1 MKNTS
6 RDIRRTRPGRFAS
19 GAVKGILAVVA
30 WLAIWQVASLALANP
45 WLLSSPVDTLGV
57 WANLILTGRFWAVV
71 VHSLMRIAL
80 GFVVAF
86 AAGCA
91 LGYLAA
97 RLPGMRTFLKP
108 AVLVVKS
115 APVVCIIALLLVA
128 AGSSATTSIV
138 VGLVV
143 FPQFYHA
150 VMEAAL
156 SRDTDIDEVL
166 AVFGVSRV
174 RRALCVELVAFGASI
189 RSATAVAAG
198 LAWKS
203 GVAAEIIGLPGLSIG
218 ESVYLAKIS
227 LDSAAIIAWTATVI
241 LLSWLSERLLL
252 ALVDAGMGLPKR
264 WLAARVRR
272 ATEAPREP
280 QDPSEG
286 MPPACGLVI
295 EGLARDHGT
304 DGAGPL
310 LHYADLHVPAGA
322 RLCVMAPSGAGKTT
336 LLRMVAGIER
346 PDAGTVVHDGMHE
359 PSMGVVLQ
367 DCTLVPWAS
376 TLENIALVAN
386 DESELRRG
394 MRMGR
399 AVLDEEDL
407 AKPARALSGGMGRRA
422 ELCRALA
429 HPSSIVILD
438 EPFSGLDA
446 HTKARCLDLV
456 NQELDGRTL
465 IIASH
470 DEEDAAAL
478 GCDIVRL

>member
-1 MKNTS
+1 MKHAS
-6 RDIRRTRPGRFAS
+6 SDIHRTRPGRFAL
-19 GAVKGILAVVA
+19 GAVKGALAVIA

-57 WANLILTGRFWAVV
+57 WANLILTGRFWEAVT
-71 VHSLMRIAL
+71 HSLMRIAL
-80 GFVVAF
+80 GFVIAF
-86 AAGCA
+86 AVGCA

-97 RLPGMRTFLKP
+97 RLPGLRTFLKP
-108 AVLVVKS
+108 AVLTVKS

-128 AGSSATTSIV
+128 AGSNATTSIV

-143 FPQFYHA
+143 FPQFYHT

-156 SRDTDIDEVL
+156 SRDTEVDEVL
-166 AVFGVSRV
+166 DVFGAPRA

-227 LDSAAIIAWTATVI
+227 LDSATIIAWTATVI
-241 LLSWLSERLLL
+241 LLSWLSEKLLL
-252 ALVDAGMGLPKR
+252 ALIDAGMGLPKR

-272 ATEAPREP
+272 AAEAPREP
-280 QDPSEG
+280 QGPPEG
-286 MPPACGLVI
+286 MPPACGLVV
-295 EGLARDHGT
+295 EGLTRNYGMDGT
-304 DGAGPL
+304 GPFL
-310 LHYADLHVPAGA
+310 RYADLHVPAGT

-336 LLRMVAGIER
+336 LLRMLAGIER
-346 PDAGTVVHDGMHE
+346 PDAGAIGYNGMHN
-359 PSMGVVLQ
+359 PPMSVVLQ
-367 DCTLVPWAS
+367 DCTLVPWTS

-394 MRMGR
+394 MRMCC

-407 AKPARALSGGMGRRA
+407 AKPARALSGGMSRRA

-456 NQELDGRTL
+456 DQELNGRTL

-470 DEEDAAAL
+470 DEDDADAL

>member
-1 MKNTS
+1 M
-6 RDIRRTRPGRFAS
+6 
-19 GAVKGILAVVA
+19 
-30 WLAIWQVASLALANP
+30 
-45 WLLSSPVDTLGV
+45 
-57 WANLILTGRFWAVV
+57 
-71 VHSLMRIAL
+71 
-80 GFVVAF
+80 
-86 AAGCA
+86 
-91 LGYLAA
+91 
-97 RLPGMRTFLKP
+97 
-108 AVLVVKS
+108 
-115 APVVCIIALLLVA
+115 
-128 AGSSATTSIV
+128 
-138 VGLVV
+138 
-143 FPQFYHA
+143 
-150 VMEAAL
+150 
-156 SRDTDIDEVL
+156 
-166 AVFGVSRV
+166 
-174 RRALCVELVAFGASI
+174 
-189 RSATAVAAG
+189 
-198 LAWKS
+198 
-203 GVAAEIIGLPGLSIG
+203 PGLSIG

-227 LDSAAIIAWTATVI
+227 LDSATIIAWTATVI

-280 QDPSEG
+280 QGPSEG

-304 DGAGPL
+304 DGTGPL
-310 LHYADLHVPAGA
+310 LRYADLHVPAGA

-336 LLRMVAGIER
+336 LLRMIAGIER
-346 PDAGTVVHDGMHE
+346 PDTGMVGHGGTHN
-359 PSMGVVLQ
+359 PPMGVVLQ

-399 AVLDEEDL
+399 AILDDEDL
-407 AKPARALSGGMGRRA
+407 ARPARALSGGMGRRA

-446 HTKARCLDLV
+446 HTKARCIDLV
-456 NQELDGRTL
+456 NRELGGRTL

-470 DEEDAAAL
+470 DEDDAAAL

>member
-1 MKNTS
+1 
-6 RDIRRTRPGRFAS
+6 
-19 GAVKGILAVVA
+19 
-30 WLAIWQVASLALANP
+30 
-45 WLLSSPVDTLGV
+45 
-57 WANLILTGRFWAVV
+57 
-71 VHSLMRIAL
+71 
-80 GFVVAF
+80 
-86 AAGCA
+86 
-91 LGYLAA
+91 
-97 RLPGMRTFLKP
+97 MRTFLKP
-108 AVLVVKS
+108 AVLAVKS

-227 LDSAAIIAWTATVI
+227 LDSATIIAWTATVI

-252 ALVDAGMGLPKR
+252 ALVDTGMGLPKR

-280 QDPSEG
+280 QGPSEG
-286 MPPACGLVI
+286 MPPARGLVI

-304 DGAGPL
+304 DGTGPL
-310 LHYADLHVPAGA
+310 LRYADLHVPAGA

-336 LLRMVAGIER
+336 LLRMIAGIER
-346 PDAGTVVHDGMHE
+346 PDTGMVVHDGMHE
-359 PSMGVVLQ
+359 PSMSVVLQ
-367 DCTLVPWAS
+367 DRTLVPWAS
-376 TLENIALVAN
+376 TLENIA
-386 DESELRRG
+386 SRRPG
-394 MRMGR
+394 SAKAPGFSR
-399 AVLDEEDL
+399 AMD
-407 AKPARALSGGMGRRA
+407 
-422 ELCRALA
+422 
-429 HPSSIVILD
+429 VIR
-438 EPFSGLDA
+438 SA
-446 HTKARCLDLV
+446 S
-456 NQELDGRTL
+456 RT
-465 IIASH
+465 
-470 DEEDAAAL
+470 
-478 GCDIVRL
+478 

>member
-1 MKNTS
+1 MKHTS
-6 RDIRRTRPGRFAS
+6 SDIHRTRPRRFAS
-19 GAVKGILAVVA
+19 GAIKGALAVIA

-45 WLLSSPVDTLGV
+45 WLLSSPVDTLSV
-57 WANLILTGRFWAVV
+57 WASLILTGHFWEAVT
-71 VHSLMRIAL
+71 HSLARIAL

-86 AAGCA
+86 VAGCA

-108 AVLVVKS
+108 AVLAVKS

-128 AGSSATTSIV
+128 AGSNATTSIV

-156 SRDTDIDEVL
+156 SRDTDIDEML
-166 AVFGVSRV
+166 DVFGVPRA

-227 LDSAAIIAWTATVI
+227 LDSATIIAWTATVI
-241 LLSWLSERLLL
+241 LLSWLSEKLLL
-252 ALVDAGMGLPKR
+252 ALVDASMGMPKR

-272 ATEAPREP
+272 VTKASCES
-280 QDPSEG
+280 QNSSES
-286 MPPACGLVI
+286 MPPACGLIV
-295 EGLARDHGT
+295 EGLTRDYGT

-310 LHYADLHVPAGA
+310 LRYADLHVPAGA

-336 LLRMVAGIER
+336 LLRMAAGIER
-346 PDAGTVVHDGMHE
+346 PDAGTVAHDGMHE
-359 PSMGVVLQ
+359 PPMGVVLQ

-394 MRMGR
+394 LHMCR
-399 AVLDEEDL
+399 AVLDEKDL
-407 AKPARALSGGMGRRA
+407 ARPARALSGGMSRRA

-429 HPSSIVILD
+429 HPSSLVVLD

-446 HTKARCLDLV
+446 ATKARCVDLV

-470 DEEDAAAL
+470 DEDDAIAL
-478 GCDIVRL
+478 GCDVVRL